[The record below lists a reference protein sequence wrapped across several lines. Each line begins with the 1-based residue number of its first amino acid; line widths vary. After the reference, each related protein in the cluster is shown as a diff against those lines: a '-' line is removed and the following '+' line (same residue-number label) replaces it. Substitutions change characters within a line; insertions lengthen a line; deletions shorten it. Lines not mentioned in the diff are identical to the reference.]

1 MNSVRKLS
9 KRTISLSLVAIL
21 LLGVSGF
28 FFLGRYAYFAAGTV
42 TCGVS
47 GEYSDLNNNPS
58 SFALD
63 WDKYPDLEFSE
74 FFINSYESFNVI
86 DGDVTLSGW
95 WFESPSSEKTVV
107 VLHGVGSSKQ
117 SAGVLL
123 SAGMLHKQG
132 FNVAVYDYQDHG
144 QSTCIDKVHG
154 AGVHEAYNTAAVINW
169 LVEEQNKSFDNI
181 GLLGFSLGGM
191 VALNTHATSI
201 DFSSS
206 LVVDPPVDFDTIL
219 REELEFQ
226 GVPSIVASALRFY
239 WFATT
244 GDSIDEIS
252 PQNALAIGNKQ
263 EILIVS
269 NLLDQ
274 RVLPHHR
281 DDLVDIANGLNIEHS
296 IIYYDDFDHVEN
308 IYGAIDEWEEMILEY
323 FNRTLSG

>member
-1 MNSVRKLS
+1 
-9 KRTISLSLVAIL
+9 
-21 LLGVSGF
+21 
-28 FFLGRYAYFAAGTV
+28 
-42 TCGVS
+42 
-47 GEYSDLNNNPS
+47 
-58 SFALD
+58 
-63 WDKYPDLEFSE
+63 
-74 FFINSYESFNVI
+74 
-86 DGDVTLSGW
+86 
-95 WFESPSSEKTVV
+95 
-107 VLHGVGSSKQ
+107 
-117 SAGVLL
+117 
-123 SAGMLHKQG
+123 LHKQG

-154 AGVHEAYNTAAVINW
+154 AGVHEAYNTAAIINW

-244 GDSIDEIS
+244 GDSIDEIN
-252 PQNALAIGNKQ
+252 PQSALAIGNKQ

-323 FNRTLSG
+323 FSRTLSG

>member
-1 MNSVRKLS
+1 M
-9 KRTISLSLVAIL
+9 
-21 LLGVSGF
+21 
-28 FFLGRYAYFAAGTV
+28 
-42 TCGVS
+42 
-47 GEYSDLNNNPS
+47 
-58 SFALD
+58 
-63 WDKYPDLEFSE
+63 
-74 FFINSYESFNVI
+74 
-86 DGDVTLSGW
+86 
-95 WFESPSSEKTVV
+95 
-107 VLHGVGSSKQ
+107 GSSKQ

-123 SAGMLHKQG
+123 SAGMLHKKG

-154 AGVHEAYNTAAVINW
+154 AGVHEAYNTASVINW

-181 GLLGFSLGGM
+181 GLLGFSLGAM

-219 REELEFQ
+219 REELEYQ

-244 GDSIDEIS
+244 GDSIDEIT
-252 PQNALAIGNKQ
+252 PQKALAIGNKQ
-263 EILIVS
+263 ELLIVS
-269 NLLDQ
+269 NLLDE

-281 DDLVDIANGLNIEHS
+281 DDLVEIASDLNIEHS
-296 IIYYDDFDHVEN
+296 IIYYDDFGHVEN
-308 IYGAIDEWEEMILEY
+308 IYGAIDEWEDLILEY

>member
-1 MNSVRKLS
+1 
-9 KRTISLSLVAIL
+9 
-21 LLGVSGF
+21 
-28 FFLGRYAYFAAGTV
+28 
-42 TCGVS
+42 
-47 GEYSDLNNNPS
+47 
-58 SFALD
+58 
-63 WDKYPDLEFSE
+63 
-74 FFINSYESFNVI
+74 
-86 DGDVTLSGW
+86 
-95 WFESPSSEKTVV
+95 
-107 VLHGVGSSKQ
+107 
-117 SAGVLL
+117 
-123 SAGMLHKQG
+123 MLHKQG

-244 GDSIDEIS
+244 GESIDEIN
-252 PQNALAIGNKQ
+252 PQSALAIGNKQ

-323 FNRTLSG
+323 FSRTLSG

>member
-1 MNSVRKLS
+1 
-9 KRTISLSLVAIL
+9 
-21 LLGVSGF
+21 
-28 FFLGRYAYFAAGTV
+28 
-42 TCGVS
+42 
-47 GEYSDLNNNPS
+47 
-58 SFALD
+58 
-63 WDKYPDLEFSE
+63 
-74 FFINSYESFNVI
+74 
-86 DGDVTLSGW
+86 
-95 WFESPSSEKTVV
+95 
-107 VLHGVGSSKQ
+107 
-117 SAGVLL
+117 
-123 SAGMLHKQG
+123 MLHKQG

-154 AGVHEAYNTAAVINW
+154 AGVHEAYNTAAIINW

-244 GDSIDEIS
+244 GDSIDEIN
-252 PQNALAIGNKQ
+252 PQSALAIGNKQ

-323 FNRTLSG
+323 FSRTLSG

>member
-1 MNSVRKLS
+1 M
-9 KRTISLSLVAIL
+9 
-21 LLGVSGF
+21 
-28 FFLGRYAYFAAGTV
+28 
-42 TCGVS
+42 
-47 GEYSDLNNNPS
+47 
-58 SFALD
+58 
-63 WDKYPDLEFSE
+63 
-74 FFINSYESFNVI
+74 
-86 DGDVTLSGW
+86 SGW
-95 WFESPSSEKTVV
+95 WFESPSSEKTVI

-226 GVPSIVASALRFY
+226 GVPSIIASALRFY

-244 GDSIDEIS
+244 GESIDEIN

-281 DDLVDIANGLNIEHS
+281 DDLVDIANDLNIEHS

>member
-1 MNSVRKLS
+1 
-9 KRTISLSLVAIL
+9 
-21 LLGVSGF
+21 
-28 FFLGRYAYFAAGTV
+28 
-42 TCGVS
+42 
-47 GEYSDLNNNPS
+47 
-58 SFALD
+58 
-63 WDKYPDLEFSE
+63 
-74 FFINSYESFNVI
+74 
-86 DGDVTLSGW
+86 
-95 WFESPSSEKTVV
+95 
-107 VLHGVGSSKQ
+107 
-117 SAGVLL
+117 
-123 SAGMLHKQG
+123 MLHKQG

-154 AGVHEAYNTAAVINW
+154 AGVHEAYNTATVINW
-169 LVEEQNKSFDNI
+169 LVEEKNKSFDNI
-181 GLLGFSLGGM
+181 GLLGFSLGAM

-219 REELEFQ
+219 REELEYQ

-244 GDSIDEIS
+244 GDSIDEIT
-252 PQNALAIGNKQ
+252 PQKALAMGNKQ

-281 DDLVDIANGLNIEHS
+281 DDLVDIANSLNIEHS

-308 IYGAIDEWEEMILEY
+308 IYGAIDEWEDIILEY

>member
-1 MNSVRKLS
+1 M
-9 KRTISLSLVAIL
+9 TIKTMARAH
-21 LLGVSGF
+21 VSIKF
-28 FFLGRYAYFAAGTV
+28 MV
-42 TCGVS
+42 
-47 GEYSDLNNNPS
+47 
-58 SFALD
+58 
-63 WDKYPDLEFSE
+63 LE
-74 FFINSYESFNVI
+74 
-86 DGDVTLSGW
+86 
-95 WFESPSSEKTVV
+95 
-107 VLHGVGSSKQ
+107 
-117 SAGVLL
+117 
-123 SAGMLHKQG
+123 
-132 FNVAVYDYQDHG
+132 
-144 QSTCIDKVHG
+144 C
-154 AGVHEAYNTAAVINW
+154 EAYNTAAVINW

-244 GDSIDEIS
+244 GESIDEIN
-252 PQNALAIGNKQ
+252 PQSALAIGNKQ

-323 FNRTLSG
+323 FSRTLSG

>member
-1 MNSVRKLS
+1 
-9 KRTISLSLVAIL
+9 
-21 LLGVSGF
+21 
-28 FFLGRYAYFAAGTV
+28 
-42 TCGVS
+42 
-47 GEYSDLNNNPS
+47 
-58 SFALD
+58 
-63 WDKYPDLEFSE
+63 
-74 FFINSYESFNVI
+74 
-86 DGDVTLSGW
+86 
-95 WFESPSSEKTVV
+95 
-107 VLHGVGSSKQ
+107 
-117 SAGVLL
+117 
-123 SAGMLHKQG
+123 MLHKQG

-226 GVPSIVASALRFY
+226 GVPSIIASALRFY

>member
-1 MNSVRKLS
+1 MCIRD
-9 KRTISLSLVAIL
+9 R
-21 LLGVSGF
+21 
-28 FFLGRYAYFAAGTV
+28 
-42 TCGVS
+42 
-47 GEYSDLNNNPS
+47 
-58 SFALD
+58 
-63 WDKYPDLEFSE
+63 
-74 FFINSYESFNVI
+74 
-86 DGDVTLSGW
+86 
-95 WFESPSSEKTVV
+95 
-107 VLHGVGSSKQ
+107 
-117 SAGVLL
+117 
-123 SAGMLHKQG
+123 HKQG

-181 GLLGFSLGGM
+181 GLLGFSLGAM

-219 REELEFQ
+219 REELEYQ

-244 GDSIDEIS
+244 GDSIDEIT
-252 PQNALAIGNKQ
+252 PQKALAIGNKQ
-263 EILIVS
+263 ELLIVS
-269 NLLDQ
+269 NLLDE

-281 DDLVDIANGLNIEHS
+281 DDLVEIANDLNIEHS
-296 IIYYDDFDHVEN
+296 IIYYDDFGHVEN

>member
-1 MNSVRKLS
+1 
-9 KRTISLSLVAIL
+9 
-21 LLGVSGF
+21 
-28 FFLGRYAYFAAGTV
+28 
-42 TCGVS
+42 
-47 GEYSDLNNNPS
+47 
-58 SFALD
+58 
-63 WDKYPDLEFSE
+63 
-74 FFINSYESFNVI
+74 
-86 DGDVTLSGW
+86 
-95 WFESPSSEKTVV
+95 
-107 VLHGVGSSKQ
+107 
-117 SAGVLL
+117 
-123 SAGMLHKQG
+123 MLHKQG

-181 GLLGFSLGGM
+181 GLLGFSLGAM

-219 REELEFQ
+219 REELEYQ

-244 GDSIDEIS
+244 GDSIDEIT
-252 PQNALAIGNKQ
+252 PQKALAIGNKQ
-263 EILIVS
+263 ELLIVS
-269 NLLDQ
+269 NLLDE

-281 DDLVDIANGLNIEHS
+281 DDLVEIANDLNIEHS
-296 IIYYDDFDHVEN
+296 IIYYDDFGHVEN

>member
-1 MNSVRKLS
+1 
-9 KRTISLSLVAIL
+9 
-21 LLGVSGF
+21 
-28 FFLGRYAYFAAGTV
+28 
-42 TCGVS
+42 
-47 GEYSDLNNNPS
+47 
-58 SFALD
+58 
-63 WDKYPDLEFSE
+63 
-74 FFINSYESFNVI
+74 
-86 DGDVTLSGW
+86 
-95 WFESPSSEKTVV
+95 
-107 VLHGVGSSKQ
+107 
-117 SAGVLL
+117 
-123 SAGMLHKQG
+123 MLHKQG

-219 REELEFQ
+219 REELEYQ

-244 GDSIDEIS
+244 GDSIDEINPES
-252 PQNALAIGNKQ
+252 ALAMGNKQ

>member
-1 MNSVRKLS
+1 
-9 KRTISLSLVAIL
+9 
-21 LLGVSGF
+21 
-28 FFLGRYAYFAAGTV
+28 
-42 TCGVS
+42 
-47 GEYSDLNNNPS
+47 
-58 SFALD
+58 
-63 WDKYPDLEFSE
+63 
-74 FFINSYESFNVI
+74 
-86 DGDVTLSGW
+86 
-95 WFESPSSEKTVV
+95 
-107 VLHGVGSSKQ
+107 
-117 SAGVLL
+117 
-123 SAGMLHKQG
+123 
-132 FNVAVYDYQDHG
+132 
-144 QSTCIDKVHG
+144 
-154 AGVHEAYNTAAVINW
+154 
-169 LVEEQNKSFDNI
+169 
-181 GLLGFSLGGM
+181 M

-244 GDSIDEIS
+244 GDSIDEIN
-252 PQNALAIGNKQ
+252 PQSALAIGNKQ

-323 FNRTLSG
+323 FSRTLSG

>member
-206 LVVDPPVDFDTIL
+206 FSDNSYAIL
-219 REELEFQ
+219 NC
-226 GVPSIVASALRFY
+226 SAS
-239 WFATT
+239 
-244 GDSIDEIS
+244 
-252 PQNALAIGNKQ
+252 
-263 EILIVS
+263 
-269 NLLDQ
+269 
-274 RVLPHHR
+274 
-281 DDLVDIANGLNIEHS
+281 
-296 IIYYDDFDHVEN
+296 
-308 IYGAIDEWEEMILEY
+308 
-323 FNRTLSG
+323 

>member
-1 MNSVRKLS
+1 
-9 KRTISLSLVAIL
+9 
-21 LLGVSGF
+21 
-28 FFLGRYAYFAAGTV
+28 
-42 TCGVS
+42 
-47 GEYSDLNNNPS
+47 
-58 SFALD
+58 
-63 WDKYPDLEFSE
+63 
-74 FFINSYESFNVI
+74 
-86 DGDVTLSGW
+86 
-95 WFESPSSEKTVV
+95 
-107 VLHGVGSSKQ
+107 
-117 SAGVLL
+117 
-123 SAGMLHKQG
+123 MLHKQG

-154 AGVHEAYNTAAVINW
+154 AGVHEAYNTAAIINW

-244 GDSIDEIS
+244 GESIDEIN
-252 PQNALAIGNKQ
+252 PQSALAIGNKQ

-323 FNRTLSG
+323 FSRTLSG

>member
-1 MNSVRKLS
+1 
-9 KRTISLSLVAIL
+9 
-21 LLGVSGF
+21 
-28 FFLGRYAYFAAGTV
+28 
-42 TCGVS
+42 
-47 GEYSDLNNNPS
+47 
-58 SFALD
+58 
-63 WDKYPDLEFSE
+63 
-74 FFINSYESFNVI
+74 
-86 DGDVTLSGW
+86 
-95 WFESPSSEKTVV
+95 
-107 VLHGVGSSKQ
+107 
-117 SAGVLL
+117 
-123 SAGMLHKQG
+123 MLHKQG

-181 GLLGFSLGGM
+181 GLLGFSLGAM

-219 REELEFQ
+219 REELEYQ

-244 GDSIDEIS
+244 GESIDEIT
-252 PQNALAIGNKQ
+252 PQKALAIGNKQ
-263 EILIVS
+263 ELLIVS
-269 NLLDQ
+269 NLLDE

-281 DDLVDIANGLNIEHS
+281 DDLVEIASGLNIEHS
-296 IIYYDDFDHVEN
+296 IIYYDDFGHVEN
-308 IYGAIDEWEEMILEY
+308 IYGAIDEWEDTILEY

>member
-1 MNSVRKLS
+1 
-9 KRTISLSLVAIL
+9 
-21 LLGVSGF
+21 
-28 FFLGRYAYFAAGTV
+28 
-42 TCGVS
+42 
-47 GEYSDLNNNPS
+47 
-58 SFALD
+58 
-63 WDKYPDLEFSE
+63 
-74 FFINSYESFNVI
+74 
-86 DGDVTLSGW
+86 
-95 WFESPSSEKTVV
+95 
-107 VLHGVGSSKQ
+107 
-117 SAGVLL
+117 
-123 SAGMLHKQG
+123 MLHKQG

-154 AGVHEAYNTAAVINW
+154 AGVHEAYNTAAIINW

-244 GDSIDEIS
+244 GESIDEINQQS
-252 PQNALAIGNKQ
+252 ALAIGNKQ

-323 FNRTLSG
+323 FSRTLSG

>member
-1 MNSVRKLS
+1 
-9 KRTISLSLVAIL
+9 
-21 LLGVSGF
+21 
-28 FFLGRYAYFAAGTV
+28 
-42 TCGVS
+42 
-47 GEYSDLNNNPS
+47 
-58 SFALD
+58 
-63 WDKYPDLEFSE
+63 
-74 FFINSYESFNVI
+74 
-86 DGDVTLSGW
+86 
-95 WFESPSSEKTVV
+95 
-107 VLHGVGSSKQ
+107 
-117 SAGVLL
+117 
-123 SAGMLHKQG
+123 MLHKQG

-154 AGVHEAYNTAAVINW
+154 AGVHEAYFTAAIINW

-244 GDSIDEIS
+244 GDSIDEIN
-252 PQNALAIGNKQ
+252 PQSALAIGNKQ

-269 NLLDQ
+269 NGLDQ
-274 RVLPHHR
+274 RDVPHHR
-281 DDLVDIANGLNIEHS
+281 DELVESGNGLKIEQS

-323 FNRTLSG
+323 FSRTLSG

>member
-1 MNSVRKLS
+1 M
-9 KRTISLSLVAIL
+9 
-21 LLGVSGF
+21 
-28 FFLGRYAYFAAGTV
+28 
-42 TCGVS
+42 
-47 GEYSDLNNNPS
+47 
-58 SFALD
+58 
-63 WDKYPDLEFSE
+63 
-74 FFINSYESFNVI
+74 
-86 DGDVTLSGW
+86 
-95 WFESPSSEKTVV
+95 
-107 VLHGVGSSKQ
+107 GSSKQ

-181 GLLGFSLGGM
+181 GLLGFSLGAM

-219 REELEFQ
+219 REELEYQ

-244 GDSIDEIS
+244 GDSIDEIT
-252 PQNALAIGNKQ
+252 PQKALAIGNKQ
-263 EILIVS
+263 ELLIVS
-269 NLLDQ
+269 NLLDE

-281 DDLVDIANGLNIEHS
+281 DDLVEIANGLNIEHS
-296 IIYYDDFDHVEN
+296 IIYYDDFGHVEN